1 MGDGGVTT
9 GDRRFAEYLMHS
21 HYYKNE
27 FAQRH
32 QNSLRGGHNFCPLR
46 LMAMIYRGGPF
57 LFTEADVFVRH
68 GKSIYRGGHI
78 IRSATVNSGP
88 AGSPSRPNIRSL
100 YIYQKL
106 GFYSS
111 PFTQSVVALPIP
123 STVSPCSSAPSPQP
137 PPHASFDSIR
147 PAGSGSDPCCA
158 VLLQHV
164 LPIFLQIFGYC
175 FDRFSWRFGLGL
187 DGSR

>member
-1 MGDGGVTT
+1 M
-9 GDRRFAEYLMHS
+9 
-21 HYYKNE
+21 
-27 FAQRH
+27 
-32 QNSLRGGHNFCPLR
+32 P
-46 LMAMIYRGGPF
+46 MIYRGGPF

-88 AGSPSRPNIRSL
+88 AGSPSGPNIRSL
-100 YIYQKL
+100 YIYRKL

-111 PFTQSVVALPIP
+111 PFTQSVVALPSLSVLPRAALPLLSLSLSIAGKQG
-123 STVSPCSSAPSPQP
+123 SAPPSSLTPPPHPLHYLTAPPPHPPQP

-164 LPIFLQIFGYC
+164 LPIFLRIFGYC